1 MRVENLK
8 CPSCGAM
15 ITEELIGTKKA
26 YCSYCGSRFA
36 IDDEV
41 KRTESNEKIE
51 KTVNV
56 TKTFIDKAAV
66 IREERLNKESKH
78 SLLFFAGCI
87 ILVLLVWFGLGLF
100 IKHEE
105 VSREGKIC
113 IGRSSE
119 DIVGKKYKGIVS
131 ELEKIG
137 FTNIEVVDMDDAFWF
152 WESDTIDK
160 ITIDGDSTFGEYE
173 YFDPSARVIISYH

>member
-1 MRVENLK
+1 MKYIMRVENLK

-41 KRTESNEKIE
+41 NRTESNEKIE

-66 IREERLNKESKH
+66 IREER
-78 SLLFFAGCI
+78 
-87 ILVLLVWFGLGLF
+87 
-100 IKHEE
+100 
-105 VSREGKIC
+105 
-113 IGRSSE
+113 
-119 DIVGKKYKGIVS
+119 
-131 ELEKIG
+131 
-137 FTNIEVVDMDDAFWF
+137 
-152 WESDTIDK
+152 
-160 ITIDGDSTFGEYE
+160 
-173 YFDPSARVIISYH
+173 